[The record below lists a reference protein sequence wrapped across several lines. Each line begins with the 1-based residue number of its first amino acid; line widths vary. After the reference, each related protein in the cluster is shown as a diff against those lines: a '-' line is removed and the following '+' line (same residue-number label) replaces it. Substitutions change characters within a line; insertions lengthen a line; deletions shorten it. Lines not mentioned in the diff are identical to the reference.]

1 MKKTLILLL
10 SILCLSSKMNAG
22 SYLHNE
28 YAYLQDITFELY
40 TDDVPAYKVPEQ
52 LKSIEETLMFEVL
65 HATWK
70 DKHWVA
76 YTLNKNLLGTFKVG
90 QPALSDNGN
99 TKKIFF
105 VATFPGSVG
114 GLDLYTAEYKN
125 GTWSKPKN
133 LGNVVNTAK
142 NESNPGLLNDNT
154 LTYSSGGIIK
164 KLDLRTFKVV
174 DLEETID
181 KTETQ
186 SILQN
191 KKEEDKKD
199 VIAAIGDNST
209 ATPAGTG
216 IDNNVGAIGDNS
228 SAMPVNSND
237 QSTGY
242 SKSSTTQT
250 NTFANTQQ
258 NGVSGRGNEVQQ
270 APKIQMQTNSTNNT
284 TEAKAPVVTAQNA
297 NVQSLGT
304 QSRDAML
311 AKYKTAIQL
320 GAFSAPKWDLIQPL
334 SKYGKIVTYKNEN
347 GANVVWLTGFSN
359 RAAAESVLPQV
370 KATPGFENAY
380 ITGK

>member
-10 SILCLSSKMNAG
+10 SILCLSSKMSAG

-237 QSTGY
+237 QSIGY

-284 TEAKAPVVTAQNA
+284 MEAKAPVVTAQNA

>member
-1 MKKTLILLL
+1 
-10 SILCLSSKMNAG
+10 MNAG

-237 QSTGY
+237 QSIGY